1 LRPAHVFAKPSAD
14 GELPIVALLHGPWRF
29 ALRLM
34 MANSPTLTML
44 GRLQEVHAFFRA
56 R

>member
-1 LRPAHVFAKPSAD
+1 MKRHL
-14 GELPIVALLHGPWRF
+14 
-29 ALRLM
+29 
-34 MANSPTLTML
+34 ANSPTLTML